1 MLDASI
7 SYYRYAFLGCEF
19 LTWVWFLIST
29 SSINNIL
36 KKGDSLEI
44 GKKIVLERKVNDSI
58 EKITIKGK
66 DADLEEGM
74 VSLKKG
80 AVVKE
85 INLLYRS
92 GEKEWFFTITGEN
105 LNLSNIKTPDVGFI
119 ETKNDV
125 EGIAIEKIYLFN
137 VICFLIDDLY
147 KNFIKIRVSN
157 KWKPVVSDI
166 REWIKT

>member
-19 LTWVWFLIST
+19 LTWLWYSVSNSGIT
-29 SSINNIL
+29 AIL

-44 GKKIVLERKVNDSI
+44 GNKIVLERKLNDSI

-66 DADLEEGM
+66 EADLEEGM
-74 VSLKKG
+74 ISLKKG

-85 INLLYRS
+85 INLLYKS
-92 GEKEWFFTITGEN
+92 GEKEWFFTITGESFS
-105 LNLSNIKTPDVGFI
+105 LSNIKTPDIGFI

-125 EGIAIEKIYLFN
+125 EGFAIEKIFLYNLIFS
-137 VICFLIDDLY
+137 LIDDLY
-147 KNFIKIRVSN
+147 KNFIKLRVSD
-157 KWKPVVSDI
+157 KWTPVVSDI
-166 REWIKT
+166 KKWINS

>member
-7 SYYRYAFLGCEF
+7 SYHRYAFLGCEF
-19 LTWVWFLIST
+19 LTWLWYSV
-29 SSINNIL
+29 SSSGINTIL

-44 GKKIVLERKVNDSI
+44 GNKIVLERKLSDSI

-74 VSLKKG
+74 ISLKKG

-85 INLLYRS
+85 LNLLYKS
-92 GEKEWFFTITGEN
+92 GDKEWFFTVTGET
-105 LNLSNIKTPDVGFI
+105 LSLSNIKTPDIGFI

-125 EGIAIEKIYLFN
+125 EGFAMEKFFLFSSIYS
-137 VICFLIDDLY
+137 LIDDLY
-147 KNFIKIRVSN
+147 KNFITVRVSE
-157 KWKPVVSDI
+157 KWNPVVSDI
-166 REWIKT
+166 KKWINS

>member
-19 LTWVWFLIST
+19 LTWVWYSVST
-29 SSINNIL
+29 SSIKTIL

-44 GKKIVLERKVNDSI
+44 GKKIVLERKINASI

-74 VSLKKG
+74 ISLKKG

-85 INLLYRS
+85 INLLYKS

-105 LNLSNIKTPDVGFI
+105 FNLSNIKTPDIGFI

-125 EGIAIEKIYLFN
+125 EKFAIEKIFLFN
-137 VICFLIDDLY
+137 VIYSLIDDLY
-147 KNFIKIRVSN
+147 KNFIKIRVSD

-166 REWIKT
+166 RKWIKT